1 MTLIEREFVSLVSAT
16 GQRNGAG
23 FNTCQGL
30 YHTPQGRAPK
40 MAFIAT
46 HYNVDF
52 QRTLPR
58 RFNGCSR
65 RGISGVEY
73 AIPG

>member
-30 YHTPQGRAPK
+30 YHKPKGQTPKVPSSLPITTSTLANT
-40 MAFIAT
+40 IWAT
-46 HYNVDF
+46 
-52 QRTLPR
+52 
-58 RFNGCSR
+58 
-65 RGISGVEY
+65 
-73 AIPG
+73 